1 MSSSCPDC
9 GNPMEF
15 AEREVRLRTGQC
27 SGCGHEFTLVVGS
40 AISPPGPVPVTAGA
54 EGPGETGPVPEGTP
68 ECADC
73 GSPLLFRVRDD
84 GSLEARCDSCDTT
97 EIYVARSAAPR
108 EERPARRE
116 RSFAPPGGGPM
127 GPRSRPCRQCGAPL
141 RFTTNEEGL
150 LVGECEACGNR
161 FTLPPRTEGGRREG
175 GFGRDDRGS
184 RGRRFG
190 PPSGRSKGGR
200 SYAPRGRSFRRY
212 DSDEAPRDRD
222 RRRRRREPEE

>member
-1 MSSSCPDC
+1 
-9 GNPMEF
+9 
-15 AEREVRLRTGQC
+15 
-27 SGCGHEFTLVVGS
+27 
-40 AISPPGPVPVTAGA
+40 
-54 EGPGETGPVPEGTP
+54 
-68 ECADC
+68 
-73 GSPLLFRVRDD
+73 
-84 GSLEARCDSCDTT
+84 
-97 EIYVARSAAPR
+97 
-108 EERPARRE
+108 
-116 RSFAPPGGGPM
+116 M